1 MFELVKKK
9 GKNIYL
15 MKIQIKIISGC
26 ILDYQDF
33 NYWELFVTEVIT
45 IDFNI
50 VCMKF
55 YCIDCLKS
63 FQY

>member
-1 MFELVKKK
+1 
-9 GKNIYL
+9 